1 MNVGSHRAFALLVAL
16 LVVGL
21 VSIAMAER
29 ISDVRRTK
37 HNLSNTDYSGGP
49 TRTVKASSEDQVCV
63 FCHTPHAATQSSGV
77 NAPLWNRQLS
87 TSSYTTYESTSIDA
101 DISELRQGP
110 GGTSKLCLSCHDG
123 TLAIGSVNVLKGQTN
138 ATITMSGTATGGKMP
153 AGEGSDTGFTR
164 NLGTDLSN
172 DHPISFTFDDN
183 LADADGELRS
193 PPYTSGTTLIT
204 AQRQAGVN
212 PKPLIPLDE
221 SKVQCA
227 SCHDPHI
234 RDPNETASIK
244 FLRLNRFQK
253 ANPSG
258 ENFSATDDII
268 CLACHNKGHNA
279 WAISAHANS
288 TDASESYKTGSGSA
302 AEKREFPSG
311 IAVWEAACLNC
322 HDTHTVPGARRLL
335 REGTDSTQS
344 PKRSGNPALE
354 ETCYQCHSAS
364 TETILNSTGNSAPDV
379 KSDFTT
385 TGNKHMPIKSSD
397 QPAGSEVHNIG
408 GRLASNLLTNWS
420 GVPTHAGAH
429 FVEDPLL
436 LGKGDLNNRHVE
448 CTDCHNPH
456 RVIKNTLYNNTGTAG
471 QATHTH
477 SDTTQHSNAASGVL
491 RGISGVEPVYVG
503 ESFGDLPSS
512 FKLLCGDPSNA
523 TDCSTDGTVTKEY
536 QVCLKCHSNY
546 AYNDGGGYNDTGRPA
561 ITGTNGLSL
570 GNFSVGDRYT
580 NQSMEFQSPDN
591 ARGEKGVGGNPEPTL
606 TNHRSW
612 HPVMKSTG
620 RTLTERGGASASI
633 FLSPWNGSSGDYIG
647 NQTMYCS
654 DCHGSATANGTSTP
668 DTGKPWG
675 PHGSTKDFILK
686 GDWNSNTG
694 SGQQDDL
701 CFKCHT
707 YSVYATKNSTQSG
720 FGGPKDG
727 NLHSYHAD
735 KIGSMKCGWCHV
747 AVPHGWKNK
756 ALLVNLNDVGPEA
769 NKTAGT
775 QLKNNT
781 TTPVN
786 IAPYYQ
792 RAVLKVTNW
801 NKSGSWVVGD
811 CGSSGA
817 PGNGQGGR
825 NWMRDSNENCKNGP

>member
-1 MNVGSHRAFALLVAL
+1 MKGRPVRVLMLVLILVLGGVSAALA
-16 LVVGL
+16 G
-21 VSIAMAER
+21 R

-37 HNLSNTDYSGGP
+37 HNLSNTDYAGGP
-49 TRTVKASSEDQVCV
+49 TRTVKANSEDQVCV
-63 FCHTPHAATQSSGV
+63 FCHTPHGATQGTGV
-77 NAPLWNRQLS
+77 STPLWNRQLS

-101 DISELRQGP
+101 DITELRQGP

-123 TLAIGSVNVLKGQTN
+123 TLAIGSVNVLSGQSS
-138 ATITMSGTATGGKMP
+138 ASISMSGTSAGKMP
-153 AGEGSDTGFTR
+153 AGDGTDTGFTR

-172 DHPISFTFDDN
+172 DHPISFTFDAN
-183 LADADGELRS
+183 LATADGELRS
-193 PPYTSGTTLIT
+193 PPFTSGTTLIT
-204 AQRQAGVN
+204 GQRQAGVN

-221 SKVQCA
+221 NKVQCA

-258 ENFSATDDII
+258 ENFSSDNDII
-268 CLACHNKGHNA
+268 CLACHNKGHHA
-279 WAISAHANS
+279 WATSAHANS
-288 TDASESYKTGSGSA
+288 TDASETYKSGTGSA
-302 AEKREFPSG
+302 AAKREFSDN

-344 PKRSGNPALE
+344 PKRTGNPALE
-354 ETCYQCHSAS
+354 ETCYQCHTTS
-364 TETILNSTGNSAPDV
+364 TESILNATGNSAPDI

-397 QPAGSEVHNIG
+397 QPAGREVHNIG
-408 GRLASNLLTNWS
+408 ARLSSNLLTNWS

-436 LGKGDLNNRHVE
+436 LGKGDLTNRHVE

-456 RVIKNTLYNNTGTAG
+456 RVTKNTLYDGSGTAG

-503 ESFGDLPSS
+503 ENFLDLPSS
-512 FKLLCGDPSNA
+512 FKLLCGDSSHS
-523 TDCSTDGTVTKEY
+523 TDCSTDGPVTKEY

-570 GNFSVGDRYT
+570 NNFAVGDRYT

-591 ARGEKGVGGNPEPTL
+591 ARGEKGVGGIPEPTL

-620 RTLTERGGASASI
+620 RTLTERGGANSSI
-633 FLSPWNGSSGDYIG
+633 FLAPWNGSAGAFIG
-647 NQTMYCS
+647 NLTMYCT
-654 DCHGSATANGTSTP
+654 DCHGSATADGTAVP

-675 PHGSTKDFILK
+675 PHGSSKDFILK
-686 GDWNSNTG
+686 GGWSNATG
-694 SGQQDDL
+694 SGQQGDL
-701 CFKCHT
+701 CFKCHN
-707 YSVYATKNSTQSG
+707 YNNYAVKNSTQSG
-720 FGGPKDG
+720 FCCEKDQ
-727 NLHSYHAD
+727 NLHGYHAD

-756 ALLVNLNDVGPEA
+756 AFLVNLNDVGPEA
-769 NKTAGT
+769 NKSAGT
-775 QLKNNT
+775 QMRNNT
-781 TTPVN
+781 TATVN
-786 IAPYYQ
+786 VAPYYL
-792 RAVLKVTNW
+792 RSVLKVKTW
-801 NKSGSWVVGD
+801 KASGTWTAAD

-817 PGNGQGGR
+817 PGNGQTGR
-825 NWMRDSNENCKNGP
+825 NWMRDSNENCKSGP